1 MRLTRVLEGIV
12 RAIFFHHFSQKW
24 LGRITTHAEFLL
36 NTLDPEAAVEENK
49 VLEEK
54 TIASEQLFHDKPY
67 FGENPGVIKYQVVG
81 EKDNVEQIFRLHFY
95 IGCRVTALLVGDG
108 DG

>member
-1 MRLTRVLEGIV
+1 M
-12 RAIFFHHFSQKW
+12 AKFFGVAECAGW
-24 LGRITTHAEFLL
+24 NITFVVMNHS
-36 NTLDPEAAVEENK
+36 VGYK
-49 VLEEK
+49 EEK

-67 FGENPGVIKYQVVG
+67 FGENPGVFKYQVVG
-81 EKDNVEQIFRLHFY
+81 GKDNVEQIFRLHFY